1 MRRVCI
7 AIGVSRAEGLA
18 PLRAAATAAEEVG
31 QWADLTGFAL
41 KEDICVLTD
50 RTETVTIER
59 IAQAFHRLLPMGT
72 QTDALLLYFAGH
84 GLREDNTRT
93 LWLPTD
99 WRTQLRAIAVE
110 RLKNRL
116 SDFGISNVTIISD
129 ACKVLANDKDTSD
142 LTPDGVLGSGISF
155 GKRPIFD
162 RYDATHDV
170 EAAFMIPGPT
180 PAESRCLFSGA
191 LIEALWGAT
200 EALDVHHPG
209 KVTPGSLADY
219 LSSRVSELC
228 KTYRLNCE
236 PQCLPGRPPDHLIY
250 FDQTQVNAAL
260 IPSLPAWPRPISENP
275 LFTMDA
281 AIVADL
287 RRWVE
292 KDAFDSFDGA
302 VEAGSPRIERF
313 SVGGAANRRLRDAFD
328 AFNVNQITH
337 PDKANLFFGGG
348 QAKAI
353 WSTEPVHHVAQDQW
367 LVDIEGNAQ
376 QLVVECDGGVFVP
389 LMVYRRLTT
398 VAVRDA
404 RGVNGW
410 LLCSPTAS
418 RVEMFPAIDILQR
431 MQSSNLPPS
440 EVDKAVA
447 ELRVGKHVNPM
458 VGAICAYLYDYVG
471 DLDSIRRMAYF
482 YAHYRQP
489 IPHDIAL
496 MGELRVRNQGVI
508 SIAEVPAVEAR
519 PFLGKAEVPDF
530 VTRATQA
537 EQGEIGGLCPWL
549 RQGWDFVDVPTDHEK
564 TLVTSLSNIRKH
576 LLPETFTSLDQDGGR
591 MLTEYWRMRR
601 WQ

>member
-1 MRRVCI
+1 MRYVCI

-31 QWADLTGFAL
+31 QWAELTGFAR

-50 RTETVTIER
+50 RTEPVTIER
-59 IAQAFHRLLPMGT
+59 ITQTFRRLLPIGT
-72 QTDALLLYFAGH
+72 QTDALLLHFAGH

-116 SDFGISNVTIISD
+116 SDFGIANVTIISD

-142 LTPDGVLGSGISF
+142 LTPDGVLGSGISA

-260 IPSLPAWPRPISENP
+260 IPSLPAWPRPAFESP
-275 LFTMDA
+275 VFSVDVASTA
-281 AIVADL
+281 APQ
-287 RRWVE
+287 RRVE
-292 KDAFDSFDGA
+292 KDAFDSPERAAFG
-302 VEAGSPRIERF
+302 IERF
-313 SVGGAANRRLRDAFD
+313 SVGGAANRRRWDAIDAFD
-328 AFNVNQITH
+328 VYQITH
-337 PDKANLFFGGG
+337 PDEANLFFGGG

-353 WSTEPVHHVAQDQW
+353 WSTEPVHRVAQEQW

-376 QLVVECDGGVFVP
+376 QLLVECDGGVFVP
-389 LMVYRRLTT
+389 LLVYRRLIT

-410 LLCSPTAS
+410 LFCSPTAS
-418 RVEMFPAIDILQR
+418 QAEMFPAIDILQR
-431 MQSSNLPPS
+431 MQSGNLPPS
-440 EVDKAVA
+440 EVDKVVA
-447 ELRVGKHVNPM
+447 ELRVGKHINPM

-471 DLDSIRRMAYF
+471 DLDSIRRMAFF

-489 IPHDIAL
+489 IPYDIAL
-496 MGELRVRNQGVI
+496 MGELRVRNRGLI

-530 VTRATQA
+530 VTRATRA
-537 EQGEIGGLCPWL
+537 EHGEIGGLCPWL
-549 RQGWDFVDVPTDHEK
+549 RQGWDFVDAPTDHEK
-564 TLVTSLSNIRKH
+564 ALVASLSDIRKH
-576 LLPETFTSLDQDGGR
+576 LLPETFTSLDQAGGR
-591 MLTEYWRMRR
+591 KLTELWRMRR
-601 WQ
+601 WE